1 MKAERLPNGDV
12 RLFGDYWEA
21 TFPEADRA
29 RRIRFYEGMAERYD
43 RDCYRESVK
52 ELKALGEDS
61 S

>member
-1 MKAERLPNGDV
+1 MKAERLPTGDV

-29 RRIRFYEGMAERYD
+29 RHIRFYEDMAARYK
-43 RDCYRESVK
+43 RECYLESAK